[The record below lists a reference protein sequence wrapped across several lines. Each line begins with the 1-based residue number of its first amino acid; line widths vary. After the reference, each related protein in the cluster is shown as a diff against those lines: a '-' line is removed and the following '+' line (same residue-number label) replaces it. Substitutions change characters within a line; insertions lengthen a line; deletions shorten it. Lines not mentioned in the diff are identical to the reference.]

1 MPPLIY
7 FRTLKTQ
14 GRGDVTPD
22 SFMRFTTSLANAKV
36 QQTFLQTNYGVQSD
50 VIPIAI
56 ELQPGADIEVSLEIL
71 EEFDAVI
78 SNTSTNN
85 SVIIRDTSLLPPALY
100 TAKEL
105 TTTITAEGSNL
116 YFTEQRARAA
126 LYNATS
132 PIPLGNQG
140 SPTLGDNTG
149 NIATTGFVQSTIAAL
164 VDAAPTTLNTLNELA
179 AALGDDANFATTIA
193 DSVALKANTSSLST
207 VATTGQYTDVIGTP
221 TLAAVALSGSY
232 NDLSATPALHA
243 VALSG
248 QYSALINAPTLHA
261 VALSGSYTDLT
272 NVPAAGSDASYV
284 QVTAFAT
291 HDTEMDTGFNAAG
304 VSRTLGYVAN
314 TSANYTNAATSLL
327 DADNKLDTQI
337 KTVAD
342 SVTAL
347 ATVATTGSYTDL
359 INIPTPPAPTFAA
372 LIDKPTTISGY
383 GITDAFDGAF
393 TSLTA
398 TPTTIAG
405 YGITDSAPTFAEV
418 THKPTTISGYG
429 ITDAVTSSSATVFTN
444 KSGAISQWTND
455 AGYITAA
462 GVTSNVVS
470 DTTPQLGGDLDGQHH
485 TITNVTIGDS
495 TEFHGNILLTGT
507 ATSHEASRTIDF
519 TGFDKEGTTDFT
531 DRAYIRHTV
540 GVGGHANTV
549 LEISSL
555 NDAADG
561 IAFTTHANSLL
572 RHNGNAIYSEG
583 HKPEFSEITSTPTT
597 IAGYGITDSPSTGNM
612 GIVSGTFVK
621 STSGSI
627 THYPYNTSA
636 GSAASWASS
645 DFIGK
650 SYLMWRSGH
659 DETQTMVVGD
669 SSGGLT
675 VSSSSGNSSY
685 PETWV
690 WMGFIAQ

>member
-1 MPPLIY
+1 LSGSTVYAYMVMPPLIY

-78 SNTSTNN
+78 SNTPTNN

-221 TLAAVALSGSY
+221 TLANVALSGSY

-261 VALSGSYTDLT
+261 VASSGSYTDLT
-272 NVPAAGSDASYV
+272 NVPAAGSDTSYV

-291 HDTEMDTGFNAAG
+291 HNTEMDTGFNAAG

-314 TSANYTNAATSLL
+314 TSANYTSAATSLL

-342 SVTAL
+342 SV
-347 ATVATTGSYTDL
+347 
-359 INIPTPPAPTFAA
+359 AA
-372 LIDKPTTISGY
+372 LS
-383 GITDAFDGAF
+383 
-393 TSLTA
+393 
-398 TPTTIAG
+398 
-405 YGITDSAPTFAEV
+405 TF
-418 THKPTTISGYG
+418 
-429 ITDAVTSSSATVFTN
+429 SS
-444 KSGAISQWTND
+444 
-455 AGYITAA
+455 
-462 GVTSNVVS
+462 VVS

-507 ATSHEASRTIDF
+507 ATSTEASRTIDF
-519 TGFDKEGTTDFT
+519 TGFDKEGVTDFT

-555 NDAADG
+555 NDADDG

-597 IAGYGITDSPSTGNM
+597 IAGYGITDAPSG
-612 GIVSGTFVK
+612 GIVSGTFHQ
-621 STSGSI
+621 STTGYI
-627 THYPYNTSA
+627 THYPYNTST
-636 GSAASWASS
+636 GSAAGWTSS

-659 DETQTMVVGD
+659 DETQRMVVGD

-675 VSSSSGNSSY
+675 VDSSTSNV
-685 PETWV
+685 TWS
-690 WMGFIAQ
+690 WMGFIAV